1 MARRTMDV
9 VEYDK
14 NWGTLFEIEKKLLAD
29 VFKNNIIKIEHFG
42 STSIPGL
49 SAKPIIDIMV
59 FVHDINEV
67 EQHNDEMKRLG
78 YTAKG
83 ENGMTGR
90 RYFVK
95 HKADTVNH
103 SHHVHI
109 YQENGNPFIDEAF
122 LFRDYLRVNKGAR
135 EKYDT
140 VKKELSKQFYYEPLA
155 YTDGKHDCVMEILEE
170 AKRYFAV

>member
-1 MARRTMDV
+1 
-9 VEYDK
+9 
-14 NWGTLFEIEKKLLAD
+14 
-29 VFKNNIIKIEHFG
+29 
-42 STSIPGL
+42 TSIPGL

-59 FVHDINEV
+59 FVYDINKV
-67 EQHNDEMKRLG
+67 EQHNDAMKRLG
-78 YTAKG
+78 YTARG

-95 HKADTVNH
+95 YKDDMVNH

-109 YQENGNPFIDEAF
+109 YQENGNPFIEEAF
-122 LFRDYLRVNKGAR
+122 LFRDYLLVNKEAR

-140 VKKELSKQFYYEPLA
+140 VKKGLSKQFYYEPLA
-155 YTDGKHDCVMEILEE
+155 YTDGKHDCVMEILKE

>member
-1 MARRTMDV
+1 MDV

-14 NWGTLFEIEKKLLAD
+14 NWVTLFEIEKELLAGI
-29 VFKNNIIKIEHFG
+29 FKNNIIRIEHFG
-42 STSIPGL
+42 STSIPEL

-59 FVHDINEV
+59 FVHDIKKV
-67 EQHNDEMKRLG
+67 EQHNDEMKKLG

-95 HKADTVNH
+95 FKDDMVNH

-109 YQENGNPFIDEAF
+109 YQENGNSFINEAF
-122 LFRDYLRVNKGAR
+122 LFRDYLRVNKEAR
-135 EKYDT
+135 EKYET
-140 VKKELSKQFYYEPLA
+140 VKKELAKQFYYEPLA
-155 YTDGKHDCVMEILEE
+155 YTDGKHDCVMEILKE
-170 AKRYFAV
+170 AKRDFH

>member
-1 MARRTMDV
+1 MTKRTMDV

-14 NWGTLFEIEKKLLAD
+14 NWVTLFEIEKELLASI
-29 VFKNNIIKIEHFG
+29 FKNNIIRIEHFG

-59 FVHDINEV
+59 FVHDIDKV
-67 EQHNDEMKRLG
+67 EQYNDEMKKSG

-83 ENGMTGR
+83 ENGMDGR

-95 HKADTVNH
+95 FKDDMVNH

-109 YQENGNPFIDEAF
+109 YQENGNPFINEAF
-122 LFRDYLRVNKGAR
+122 LFRDYLRVNKEALER
-135 EKYDT
+135 YAT
-140 VKKELSKQFYYEPLA
+140 IKKELSKQFYFEPLS
-155 YTDGKHDCVMEILEE
+155 YTDGKHDCVMEIVKE
-170 AKRYFAV
+170 AKRNFR